1 MEAEDLRQAAVDK
14 QAAADEWRTGWTDNT
29 GEVFPYGL
37 VQQRAI
43 PDGYTYNNGVLS
55 NSIQKA
61 HTDSETARQ
70 ASVDAQETSDKWRN
84 GWTANTG
91 PVYPYGLV

>member
-37 VQQRAI
+37 V
-43 PDGYTYNNGVLS
+43 
-55 NSIQKA
+55 
-61 HTDSETARQ
+61 
-70 ASVDAQETSDKWRN
+70 
-84 GWTANTG
+84 
-91 PVYPYGLV
+91 